1 MYRKDNPHQLKFENF
16 YLPFGGHLR
25 SDNRWVILAGQ
36 IPWDKIEQSY
46 GAFFSEDNGCPAKLA
61 RMALGA
67 LLIKERLGTTDRE
80 TVEQITENPYLQYF
94 LGLMEY
100 QDVPPFDHSMMTH
113 FRKRFDKDM
122 LTEINESI
130 VNKATDCDENNDF
143 DNSND
148 NNSMTNNDNERSVLN
163 RGKMIVDATCTPA
176 DIAYPTD
183 LSLLNEAR
191 EKSEEIIDAMHEPF
205 VGVRKK
211 PRTYRQKARKSYLVV
226 AKQKKP
232 GHKKIRKAIGQQLGY
247 LKRNLGHI
255 DRMVEEGLLIYLDK
269 RLYRLLLVIRELY
282 RQQLWMYENS
292 THSISNRIVSIY
304 QPHVRPIV
312 RGKAKSDVE
321 FGAKVSISLVDGFS
335 FVEKIDWD
343 AYNESCDLIEQIK
356 AYHGRFGFYPE
367 SIHVDKIYRTKENR
381 RFCKKRGIRLS
392 GPPLGRPTGDAELL
406 KEQKKLQRQDEC
418 DRNAVEG
425 KFGQG
430 KRRFSLALVMTKL
443 AHTSEVSIMVSF
455 IVMNLEKI
463 LTGIVSFL
471 LFVWYWLA
479 SRLEQRVSRSDNL
492 TLADYRN
499 RNLNRMMV

>member
-25 SDNRWVILAGQ
+25 SDNRWVILAAQ
-36 IPWDKIEQSY
+36 IPWDKIEQAY
-46 GAFFSEDNGCPAKLA
+46 GELFSEDNGCPAKSA

-100 QDVPPFDHSMMTH
+100 QDNPPFDHSMMTH

-122 LTEINESI
+122 LADINESI
-130 VNKATDCDENNDF
+130 INKATGRDENNDS

-148 NNSMTNNDNERSVLN
+148 NESMTNNDNEQSVPN
-163 RGKMIVDATCTPA
+163 QGKLIVDATCTPA

-205 VGVRKK
+205 IGVRKK
-211 PRTYRQKARKSYLVV
+211 PRTYRQKARKSYLAV

-232 GHKKIRKAIGQQLGY
+232 GYKKIRKAIGQQLGY
-247 LKRNLGHI
+247 LKRNMGHI
-255 DRMVEEGLLIYLDK
+255 NRMVEDGLLIYLDK

-282 RQQLWMYENS
+282 RQQLWMYENN
-292 THSISNRIVSIY
+292 THNISDRIVSIY

-312 RGKAKSDVE
+312 RGKAKSKVE

-335 FVEKIDWD
+335 FVEKIGWD
-343 AYNESCDLIEQIK
+343 AYNESCDLKEQIEN
-356 AYHGRFGFYPE
+356 YRDRFGCYPE
-367 SIHVDKIYRTKENR
+367 SAHVDQIYRTKENR
-381 RFCKKRGIRLS
+381 RFCKKHGIRLS
-392 GPPLGRPTGDAELL
+392 GPPLGRPTGDTELL
-406 KEQKKLQRQDEC
+406 KEQKKLQRQDENV
-418 DRNAVEG
+418 RNAVEG

-463 LTGIVSFL
+463 LTGIVYFL
-471 LFVWYWLA
+471 LFIWYWL
-479 SRLEQRVSRSDNL
+479 SVRSERYAPKPIISSWQ
-492 TLADYRN
+492 TTGVAA
-499 RNLNRMMV
+499 